1 MLLKQH
7 AKVGDP
13 TEQAWTECDGQRCC
27 WEEAEEVF
35 VMESSEGA
43 RTRRGQTAN
52 GGLRPEQ
59 EVGGGGAVV

>member
-13 TEQAWTECDGQRCC
+13 IGRFRLSATAKGVVGGRREG
-27 WEEAEEVF
+27 F

-43 RTRRGQTAN
+43 RTRRGQTVN